1 MFGICKFMLKP
12 DTKPLNLGFYLVGFG
27 MWQNSVTW
35 VDCKKTFTVQT
46 KKKWKM
52 KNHTLLNVDGMEYS
66 SSMPI
71 ANLLFL
77 LATVMSDENLVTL
90 KVFKNMYIHTKLFL
104 ELSNKLQNTIYKLF
118 NFTKVCHHGKAIK
131 PTTIT

>member
-1 MFGICKFMLKP
+1 
-12 DTKPLNLGFYLVGFG
+12 
-27 MWQNSVTW
+27 
-35 VDCKKTFTVQT
+35 
-46 KKKWKM
+46 M

-90 KVFKNMYIHTKLFL
+90 KVFKNMYYI
-104 ELSNKLQNTIYKLF
+104 QNF
-118 NFTKVCHHGKAIK
+118 FWS
-131 PTTIT
+131 